1 MMKPIIRVENLGKQ
15 YRIGA
20 RQVHTGTL
28 RESLTTAFRAP
39 FSCLARDRRP
49 RDETIWALRDVSFDV
64 APGEVVGVIGRN
76 GSGKSTLLKIM
87 SRITEPT
94 RGKVDLYGRVG
105 SLLEVGTGFHAELSG
120 RENIYLSGAI
130 LGMKKSEIDKK
141 FDEIVAFAEVDPFI
155 DTPVKRYS
163 SGMYVRLAFAVAA
176 HLEPEI
182 LLVDEVL
189 AVGDVMFQRKCLGKM
204 GDVARAGR
212 TVLFVSHNMPAIGRL
227 CQKAICLSQGRLVQ
241 MGDSKG
247 VIAKYLS
254 SGDLPVVSREWN
266 DPDSAPGDDYLRI
279 LSVCLL
285 DEDGDS
291 VDVIHQ
297 DEPFVISIVYRV
309 LKPMTNANVGFELSA
324 QDGTK
329 LFGSYDADNPEWH
342 ARRREPGVYRADCL
356 IPGSLLNE
364 GTFRI
369 SLEAGMP
376 FVRLC
381 ARTDDVLC
389 LDIAPAISEDGPVG
403 RMGVQRPGVLAPA
416 LEWTVRRAIGLDEV
430 DSRHGERAEAT
441 VDSASYELA

>member
-1 MMKPIIRVENLGKQ
+1 MSFMKPIISVEGLSKH

-20 RQVHTGTL
+20 QPVHASTL
-28 RESLTTAFRAP
+28 RDAIATTFRAP
-39 FSCLARDRRP
+39 LSHFARDSRSQR
-49 RDETIWALRDVSFDV
+49 ETIWALRDVSFDV

-105 SLLEVGTGFHAELSG
+105 SLLEVGTGFHPELSG

-130 LGMKKSEIDKK
+130 LGMKKSEIAKK
-141 FDEIVAFAEVDPFI
+141 FDEIVAFAEVDRFI

-163 SGMYVRLAFAVAA
+163 SGMYVRLAFSVAA

-189 AVGDVMFQRKCLGKM
+189 AVGDVTFQRKCLGKM
-204 GDVARAGR
+204 GNAARTGR
-212 TVLFVSHNMPAIGRL
+212 TVLFVSHNMSAIGRL
-227 CQKAICLSQGRLVQ
+227 CRKALCLNEGELAQI
-241 MGDSKG
+241 GDSKD
-247 VIAKYLS
+247 VIARYLS
-254 SGDLPVVSREWN
+254 SSDLPVVSREWN
-266 DPDSAPGDDYLRI
+266 DLDSAPGDDYLRI
-279 LSVCLL
+279 LSVGLL
-285 DEDGDS
+285 DEDGNPA
-291 VDVIHQ
+291 DVIHQ

-309 LKPMTNANVGFELSA
+309 LKPMINANVGFELSA

-342 ARRREPGVYRADCL
+342 ARGREPGVYRADCV

-369 SLEAGMP
+369 SLEAGVP
-376 FVRLC
+376 SVRLC
-381 ARTDDVLC
+381 VRTEDILSLDV
-389 LDIAPAISEDGPVG
+389 APAISENGPVG
-403 RMGVQRPGVLAPA
+403 RMGVRRPGLLAPA
-416 LEWTVRRAIGLDEV
+416 LEWTVHRSTGLYDT
-430 DSRHGERAEAT
+430 RHSERTET
-441 VDSASYELA
+441 RVDSATYELA